1 MTIMTGHHSV
11 AEAKS
16 KFSEV
21 LNLAKESPQFISN
34 RGKDVGVILSIETYQ
49 SLLKVFEENLP
60 TSKIQKFLKVS
71 RTLSENLN
79 SELVIPERK
88 SRELPSLED

>member
-1 MTIMTGHHSV
+1 MKGHHSI

-34 RGKDVGVILSIETYQ
+34 RGKEVGVILSIETYQ

-60 TSKIQKFLKVS
+60 TSKIQKFLNS
-71 RTLSENLN
+71 SLSLSENIDN
-79 SELVIPERK
+79 ELTIPVRK
-88 SRELPSLED
+88 SRDLPSFED

>member
-1 MTIMTGHHSV
+1 VTNMTGHHSI

-49 SLLKVFEENLP
+49 SLVKVFEENLP
-60 TSKIQKFLKVS
+60 TSKIQNFLKVS
-71 RTLSENLN
+71 QTLSENLN
-79 SELVIPERK
+79 SELVLPERK
-88 SRELPSLED
+88 SRDLPSLEE

>member
-1 MTIMTGHHSV
+1 MTGHHSIS
-11 AEAKS
+11 EAKS

-34 RGKDVGVILSIETYQ
+34 RGKEVGVILSIETYQ

-60 TSKIQKFLKVS
+60 TSKIQKFLNGS
-71 RTLSENLN
+71 LSLSLSIEN
-79 SELVIPERK
+79 ELTIPVRK
-88 SRELPSLED
+88 SRDLPSFED

>member
-1 MTIMTGHHSV
+1 MTGHHSI

-34 RGKDVGVILSIETYQ
+34 RGKEVGVILSIETYQ

-60 TSKIQKFLKVS
+60 TSKIQNFLKVS
-71 RTLSENLN
+71 QTLSENLN

-88 SRELPSLED
+88 SRDLPSLED

>member
-1 MTIMTGHHSV
+1 MTGHHSV

-21 LNLAKESPQFISN
+21 LNLAKQSPQFISN

-49 SLLKVFEENLP
+49 SLVKVFEENLP
-60 TSKIQKFLKVS
+60 TSKIQNFLKVS
-71 RTLSENLN
+71 QTLSENLN
-79 SELVIPERK
+79 SELVLPERK
-88 SRELPSLED
+88 SRDLPSLEE

>member
-1 MTIMTGHHSV
+1 MTGHHSV

-60 TSKIQKFLKVS
+60 TSKIQKFLNVS
-71 RTLSENLN
+71 QMLSENLN
-79 SELVIPERK
+79 SELVVSERK
-88 SRELPSLED
+88 SRDLPSLEE

>member
-1 MTIMTGHHSV
+1 MTGHHSV

-49 SLLKVFEENLP
+49 SLVKVFEENLP
-60 TSKIQKFLKVS
+60 TSKIQNFLKVS
-71 RTLSENLN
+71 QTLSENLN
-79 SELVIPERK
+79 SELVLPERK
-88 SRELPSLED
+88 SRDLPSLEE

>member
-21 LNLAKESPQFISN
+21 LNLAKQSPQFISN

-49 SLLKVFEENLP
+49 SLVKVFEENLP
-60 TSKIQKFLKVS
+60 TSKIQNFLKVS
-71 RTLSENLN
+71 QTLSENLN

-88 SRELPSLED
+88 SRDLPSLED

>member
-1 MTIMTGHHSV
+1 MTNMTGHHSI

-34 RGKDVGVILSIETYQ
+34 RGKEVGVILSIETYQ

-60 TSKIQKFLKVS
+60 TSKIQKFLNGS
-71 RTLSENLN
+71 LSLSENVEN
-79 SELVIPERK
+79 ELTIPVRK
-88 SRELPSLED
+88 SRDLPSFED

>member
-1 MTIMTGHHSV
+1 MTGHHSV

-49 SLLKVFEENLP
+49 SLVKVFEENLP

-71 RTLSENLN
+71 QSLSENLN

-88 SRELPSLED
+88 SRDLPPLGE

>member
-1 MTIMTGHHSV
+1 MTGHHSV
-11 AEAKS
+11 AEVKS

-21 LNLAKESPQFISN
+21 LNLAKQSPQFISN

-49 SLLKVFEENLP
+49 SLVKVFEENQP

-71 RTLSENLN
+71 QTLSENLN

-88 SRELPSLED
+88 SRDLPSLED